1 MTKIRSRVKLLRFL
15 EQRLQSG
22 AKGLQSG
29 AVQVSYAKSH
39 LRNAFELCKTN

>member
-1 MTKIRSRVKLLRFL
+1 MIRKISQIFRRKTFAKMRKKIRSRVKLLRFL

-29 AVQVSYAKSH
+29 AVQ
-39 LRNAFELCKTN
+39 

>member
-29 AVQVSYAKSH
+29 AKGLQSGAGITK
-39 LRNAFELCKTN
+39 